1 MILNFGNQ
9 ETEKLY
15 ITGKSRKFPQTI
27 VKVAL
32 RKLDYLNAA
41 KEINDLRVPPG
52 NRLEQLKGNSESMY
66 SIRINKQYR
75 IIFSFEN
82 SNVSNVEIID
92 YH

>member
-1 MILNFGNQ
+1 MILSFGNK

-15 ITGKSRKFPQTI
+15 VTGKSRKYPQVVIKT
-27 VKVAL
+27 AL

-41 KEINDLRVPPG
+41 KDLTDLRIPPG
-52 NRLEQLKGNSESMY
+52 NRLEQLKGNFKNQY
-66 SIRINKQYR
+66 SIRINRQYR

-82 SNVSNVEIID
+82 SIVSDVEIID

>member
-1 MILNFGNQ
+1 MILNFDNK

-15 ITGKSRKFPQTI
+15 ITGKSRKYPQSI
-27 VKVAL
+27 IKAAL

-41 KEINDLRVPPG
+41 KDINDLKVPPG
-52 NRLEQLKGNSESMY
+52 NRLEQLKGNIKNKY
-66 SIRINKQYR
+66 SIRINRQYR

-82 SNVSNVEIID
+82 SNVSNAAIID